1 MKNESLIK
9 SRKRVKD
16 FGEVYTPPRIV
27 KEMCDLVPQWSL
39 EQTFLEPACGN
50 GNFLV
55 EVLKRKLAM
64 CANADDIRIAV
75 CSIYGVD
82 LLSDNVRE
90 AKARMYEMIRNAGVS
105 FDAEEILLVLNL
117 NVQQG
122 DFLMKTKA
130 NGKPLIFVDWRKLG
144 WI

>member
-1 MKNESLIK
+1 MKEELIK

-16 FGEVYTPPRIV
+16 FGEVYTPSRIV
-27 KEMCDLVPQWSL
+27 KDMCDLVPQWTL

-55 EVLKRKLAM
+55 EILGRKLAM
-64 CANADDIRIAV
+64 CRNADDVRRAV

-82 LLSDNVRE
+82 LLCDNVRE
-90 AKARMYEMIRNAGVS
+90 AKSRMYAAIQKCGIP
-105 FDAEEILLVLNL
+105 FDAEEILLALNL

-122 DFLMKTKA
+122 DFLTKTKA
-130 NGKPLIFVDWRKLG
+130 NGKPLLFVDWKKKG
-144 WI
+144 G